1 MARIPINDE
10 NEAVAQEQPPEQ
22 PDPQPAQRDPRASNS
37 PGDGQRNEASGQRNE
52 SKELAELRAERDSLF
67 ERLARATAE
76 YKNSQRRMQADADQR
91 LQYAN
96 SSLIKAL
103 LPVIDNFERALS
115 VDPDKTDPRSLLK
128 GMQIVHDQ
136 WMAVLKQQQVEEIAP
151 QPGTPFDPSQHE
163 ALMQQESTYA
173 VPTVTQLMQKGYA
186 MHGRTLRPAQVAVSK
201 SV

>member
-10 NEAVAQEQPPEQ
+10 TEATEQGSEGGDAVAEQ
-22 PDPQPAQRDPRASNS
+22 SS
-37 PGDGQRNEASGQRNE
+37 PGTPSQGNEIDG
-52 SKELAELRAERDSLF
+52 LRAERDSLY

-76 YKNSQRRMQADADQR
+76 YKNSQRRMQADMDQR

-115 VDPDKTDPRSLLK
+115 VDPDKTDPRTLLK

-136 WMAVLKQQQVEEIAP
+136 WMSVLKQQQVDEIAP
-151 QPGTPFDPSQHE
+151 QPGTPFDPAQHE
-163 ALMQQESTYA
+163 ALMQQESTYQT
-173 VPTVTQLMQKGYA
+173 PTVTQLMQKGYA